1 MSMATLN
8 DTRSALFNALA
19 PLGERGELIVVGQV
33 AMATEHGGQQTM
45 PTGGMGTLNGT
56 RLLRSQE
63 EVAMEPW
70 TVCPLQGVRQRVS
83 KADVGKEKGARLFCR
98 TTTQNTAQRT
108 ASCSTAE
115 QGLNLAFSLVHPL
128 PDK

>member
-1 MSMATLN
+1 MATLN

-19 PLGERGELIVVGQV
+19 PLGERGELIVVGQM

-45 PTGGMGTLNGT
+45 PTGGMGTLNG
-56 RLLRSQE
+56 RRPLGSQE
-63 EVAMEPW
+63 EVAMGAW
-70 TVCPLQGVRQRVS
+70 TVCSLQGLRQRVS
-83 KADVGKEKGARLFCR
+83 KADVGKEKGARLFCQ
-98 TTTQNTAQRT
+98 TAAQNTAQST
-108 ASCSTAE
+108 ASCSIAQ